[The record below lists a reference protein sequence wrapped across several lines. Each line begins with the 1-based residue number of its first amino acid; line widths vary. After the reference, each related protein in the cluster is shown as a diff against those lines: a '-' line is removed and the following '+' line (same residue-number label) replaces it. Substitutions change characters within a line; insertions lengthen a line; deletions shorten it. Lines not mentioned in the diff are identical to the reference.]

1 MRQCPLHCRRV
12 CKNARVAPK
21 EPACGLA
28 AVSPKTGGAFY
39 GAVRTLPTFWSFLR
53 GQSSVA
59 FAEWVYVCAY
69 AHSILAG
76 GVIAFGR
83 FSLVGPFLAQFDSP
97 YSWSSVTLRARQFFC
112 ASLLRAA
119 YRWGGIA
126 AARHPAAGRPENMAF
141 KAFGWLW
148 ARCNLTSWRISSYMR
163 QRWHP

>member
-1 MRQCPLHCRRV
+1 MPPALPQDLQKRKGCLQ
-12 CKNARVAPK
+12 

-39 GAVRTLPTFWSFLR
+39 GAVRSLPTYWSFLR

-83 FSLVGPFLAQFDSP
+83 FALVGPLLAQFDSP

-126 AARHPAAGRPENMAF
+126 AARHPRSRASREYGIQGLRLALG
-141 KAFGWLW
+141 KVH
-148 ARCNLTSWRISSYMR
+148 LTSWRISSYMR